1 MTAISVNYLF
11 SAWNCEISYNLVGK
25 IIHVNHFVNEKNYSD
40 SGRAPGPTTARA
52 DMLEEIPSNLPP

>member
-1 MTAISVNYLF
+1 MSITL
-11 SAWNCEISYNLVGK
+11 LMKK
-25 IIHVNHFVNEKNYSD
+25 IIFSKVDRHEDSGSDSD